1 MQFLTR
7 SFGRMLKDWRA
18 YRGLSEEE
26 RYLSKATDLF
36 DLENR
41 QKELTYGKRRFI

>member
-7 SFGRMLKDWRA
+7 SLGRMFRDWKACRS
-18 YRGLSEEE
+18 LSEEE
-26 RYLSKATDLF
+26 RYLSKATDLH

-41 QKELTYGKRRFI
+41 QKELTYGKRRFL